1 MDHEELFESRSMHFD
16 STRNVQGD
24 GKCGKE

>member
-1 MDHEELFESRSMHFD
+1 MGHEELFESRSMHFD
-16 STRNVQGD
+16 STRNAQGD